1 MERVNLKTIPTIV
14 QNMKEEDIDEDYSEF
29 IPLNKPKNYNVEKL
43 IKMSAMACACTFG
56 VGSHFAIH
64 IIGPLK
70 GILMEQLDLTNTQF
84 SLLIASLTLCN
95 TIIPIVSG
103 LLVARFGTTKSSLVT
118 TTIILIG
125 MIIVTGASWTGKVG
139 LMIIGFMVF
148 GTGIAPLMIVQE
160 TIIVQFF
167 QGNGLGFALALGLT
181 FGRLASFFATIL
193 AVPLSLMPQLGYRT
207 PFFVATFT
215 CFISWVMSIIY
226 VFLLSY
232 ADNRKNRSKEGE
244 AVNKLIKNKKVH
256 WDDIFQLSDLFWW
269 FLVVGLL
276 FGTSMP
282 PFLHLSSN
290 IIKHR
295 FDTTDMLAA
304 WDASIILLIPV
315 ILYPFLGLFMDKYGM
330 RLYILISGSAAILM
344 TFLLFL
350 LPPKLVHSYPPIL
363 LFAFAY
369 ASVPLTLVTLVPLLT
384 KHVSTGLG
392 LLKSVDNIGAT
403 LTQTF
408 AGLLLDEHVKR
419 KKYEISNG
427 IEYGHED
434 DDLVA
439 LRMFAILSFLLLLSS
454 LVFWWADKKYRDED
468 EITFVKTA
476 LSKKKKRTIVYIGI
490 IALLLLICWLTFAI
504 VAFEKAGVH
513 ASGDN
518 NSE

>member
-1 MERVNLKTIPTIV
+1 
-14 QNMKEEDIDEDYSEF
+14 
-29 IPLNKPKNYNVEKL
+29 
-43 IKMSAMACACTFG
+43 
-56 VGSHFAIH
+56 
-64 IIGPLK
+64 
-70 GILMEQLDLTNTQF
+70 
-84 SLLIASLTLCN
+84 
-95 TIIPIVSG
+95 
-103 LLVARFGTTKSSLVT
+103 
-118 TTIILIG
+118 
-125 MIIVTGASWTGKVG
+125 
-139 LMIIGFMVF
+139 
-148 GTGIAPLMIVQE
+148 
-160 TIIVQFF
+160 
-167 QGNGLGFALALGLT
+167 
-181 FGRLASFFATIL
+181 
-193 AVPLSLMPQLGYRT
+193 
-207 PFFVATFT
+207 
-215 CFISWVMSIIY
+215 
-226 VFLLSY
+226 
-232 ADNRKNRSKEGE
+232 
-244 AVNKLIKNKKVH
+244 
-256 WDDIFQLSDLFWW
+256 
-269 FLVVGLL
+269 
-276 FGTSMP
+276 
-282 PFLHLSSN
+282 
-290 IIKHR
+290 
-295 FDTTDMLAA
+295 
-304 WDASIILLIPV
+304 
-315 ILYPFLGLFMDKYGM
+315 
-330 RLYILISGSAAILM
+330 M

-513 ASGDN
+513 ATGHN